1 MDKVLVTG
9 LLIIAA
15 VTSVAVIIGSIGP
28 TIGRGGQEAKE
39 SQLAAA
45 KKIAT
50 SFTII
55 DVIPYIGG
63 YPPPPA
69 QAVGCSGAGHS
80 CSIDVW
86 MKNIGQAEIEPVSV
100 LDISLL
106 SSTGEYYRDNIARDA
121 NCSYVAGDPTWY
133 ALPCGKEIW
142 LPNETLHLRLNG
154 PRNLDR
160 LSLGSHYTVYVIT
173 RNGVQEKFM
182 FQVPQ

>member
-1 MDKVLVTG
+1 MDKVLITG

-15 VTSVAVIIGSIGP
+15 VTSVAVLIGSIGP

-50 SFTII
+50 SFTIF
-55 DVIPYIGG
+55 DVIPSIGP

-69 QAVGCSGAGHS
+69 QANACLGAGHS
-80 CSIDVW
+80 CSIDIW
-86 MKNIGQAEIEPVSV
+86 IKNIGQAEIEPVSG

-106 SSTGEYYRDNIARDA
+106 SSTGEYYRDNIAGDA
-121 NCSYVAGDPTWY
+121 NCSYGAGDPTWY

-160 LSLGSHYTVYVIT
+160 LSLGSHYTVSVTT
-173 RNGVQEKFM
+173 RNGIQEKFM

>member
-28 TIGRGGQEAKE
+28 TLGRGGQEAKE
-39 SQLAAA
+39 SQLSAA
-45 KKIAT
+45 KKLAT
-50 SFTII
+50 SFTIF
-55 DVIPYIGG
+55 DVIPYIGN

-69 QAVGCSGAGHS
+69 PTVGCRGHGNS

-86 MKNIGQAEIEPVSV
+86 MKNIGQAEIEPVSE

-106 SSTGEYYRDNIARDA
+106 SSTGEYYRDNITQDPS
-121 NCSYVAGDPTWY
+121 CSYLTSGPTWY

-142 LPNETLHLRLNG
+142 LPNETLHIRLNG
-154 PRNLDR
+154 PQNPDKLA
-160 LSLGSHYTVYVIT
+160 LGSHYTVSVTT
-173 RNGVQEKFM
+173 RNGVQEKFL
-182 FQVPQ
+182 FQVPE

>member
-45 KKIAT
+45 NKIAT
-50 SFTII
+50 SLTIF
-55 DVIPYIGG
+55 DVIPSMEG
-63 YPPPPA
+63 YPPPPGRTNA
-69 QAVGCSGAGHS
+69 CRGAGHS
-80 CSIDVW
+80 CSIDIW
-86 MKNIGQAEIEPVSV
+86 MKNIGQAEIEPVSA

-121 NCSYVAGDPTWY
+121 NCGYNGGDPTWY

-154 PRNLDR
+154 PHPRDR
-160 LSLGSHYTVYVIT
+160 LPGGSHYTVSVTT
-173 RNGVQEKFM
+173 RNGVQEKFL
-182 FQVPQ
+182 FQIPE